1 LGDTNEGFPRQLA
14 WQVTSPVAQ
23 AFKHFCTVE
32 MVAVEVAA
40 ELVVLWAAAAATK
53 PRATRTVVNFMVACG
68 LF

>member
-1 LGDTNEGFPRQLA
+1 
-14 WQVTSPVAQ
+14 VTSPVAQ